1 MLKNLLFVSFF
12 LVLAVSFS
20 SCKKNKA
27 SAEFYMS
34 QYEYVAGDA
43 LMVENLSLKYDSCQ
57 WEMIAPNGDVVK
69 TVTGNH
75 PNLVTG
81 ILFKNGI
88 HTLRLTT
95 FLRKK
100 VHSTEKEFL
109 IKSDHIYLKVN
120 AYSNSQADQDEYD
133 VYIDGQFAG
142 SANNYGIYSEKIPVG
157 WRYVK
162 LVAPNETLADT
173 YYFDSNEYAVA
184 INF

>member
-1 MLKNLLFVSFF
+1 MSKNLLFFSFF
-12 LVLAVSFS
+12 LIFAFSFS
-20 SCKKNKA
+20 SCRKNKA

-43 LMVENLSLKYDSCQ
+43 LMIENLSHKYDSCQ
-57 WEMIAPNGDVVK
+57 WEMIAPNGEVVK

-100 VHSTEKEFL
+100 EHSTEKEFL

-120 AYSNSQADQDEYD
+120 TYSNSQGEQDEYD
-133 VYIDGQFAG
+133 VYIDGQYAG
-142 SANNYGIYSEKIPVG
+142 SANNYGAYSKKIPVG

-162 LVAPNETLADT
+162 LVAPTETMEDT
-173 YYFDSNEYAVA
+173 YYFDSNEYSVV
-184 INF
+184 IDF